1 MKKRAFT
8 AVLSVCCIC
17 ASVFAQTPQ
26 PITQLP
32 KQEVEPFKISRGVSF
47 SASAPRRNE
56 PKNAPENEIPPDR
69 ISRDYREALQIIREN
84 YVDGKRLDHNELTKS
99 SLTAMLRALDPHSN
113 FYDPQNYREL
123 LEEQRSEY
131 SGIGASIANFT
142 KDGAIDTYITS
153 TFPDSPAF
161 RAGLRFGDKI
171 VAVNGAPMTG
181 KTSYFVREQ
190 IRGERGKIVRVT
202 VERASTLKN
211 ETLEIRRNTVA
222 SPSIPDAYLLR
233 PGVGYIDLSNGFNY
247 TTIEELETALKDLR
261 RQGMTSLILDLR
273 DNPGG
278 ILEQAV
284 RVAEKFLGSGQTVVS
299 QRGRFPIDNRVWK
312 SANRSAETMP
322 LVVLVNGQSASA
334 SEIVAGALQDYDRA
348 LIVGETTFGK
358 GLVQSVINLPGGAG
372 LTLTTARYYTPAG
385 RSIQRD
391 YSNGNMYDYFR
402 HKAEYKTN
410 QQKFAGKTVTG
421 RTVYGGNGITPD
433 ETVTMPAMKENHTEM
448 HDSLFFFARET
459 VSGRVAGLENYRLTR
474 PVQFG
479 QRVRPSDFP
488 PSDALFSA
496 FKNYLKQKEPENF
509 SDSSIDA
516 DKRFVVSKIRY
527 FLATAAFGSVAANQ
541 VLIEEDPQVAKAV
554 ELLPKAQSMA
564 QAAQKSLQNRSR

>member
-1 MKKRAFT
+1 MRKRAF
-8 AVLSVCCIC
+8 AVILSVCCIC

-47 SASAPRRNE
+47 SASAPRRSE
-56 PKNAPENEIPPDR
+56 PKTEAANETPPDR
-69 ISRDYREALQIIREN
+69 ISQDYREALQIIREN
-84 YVDGKRLDHNELTKS
+84 YVDGKRLDYNELTKS

-142 KDGAIDTYITS
+142 KDGAVDTYVTS
-153 TFPDSPAF
+153 TFPDSPAL

-190 IRGERGKIVRVT
+190 IRGEKGKIVRVT
-202 VERASTLKN
+202 VERAATLKN

-233 PGVGYIDLSNGFNY
+233 PGVGYVDLTQGFNY
-247 TTIEELETALKDLR
+247 TTTEELETALKDLR

-284 RVAEKFLGSGQTVVS
+284 RVTEKFLGGGQTIVS

-372 LTLTTARYYTPAG
+372 LTLTTARYFTPAG

-410 QQKFAGKTVTG
+410 QKHAGRTITG
-421 RTVYGGNGITPD
+421 RAVYGGNGITPD
-433 ETVTMPAMKENHTEM
+433 ETVAAPAMKENQTAIL
-448 HDSLFFFARET
+448 DSLFFFAREIAG
-459 VSGRVAGLENYRLTR
+459 GRIAGLENYKLTR
-474 PVQFG
+474 PVQFA

-496 FKNYLKQKEPENF
+496 FKNYLKQNQPEKI
-509 SDSSIDA
+509 SASSMDGDQA
-516 DKRFVVSKIRY
+516 FVWSKIRY

-564 QAAQKSLQNRSR
+564 QAAQKSWQNRSR